1 MLTQVEGMSDTLMN
15 RAHEILKILEREFSF
30 KPEEFMA
37 LIARRSGDPFRILVA
52 TILSQNTND
61 RNSKA
66 ALEGLESRFE
76 IKPEVL
82 AEASV
87 EELMEA
93 IRPAGLQ
100 AQKAKTI
107 RRVSEILLKKYRGDL
122 GSILRKPLEVARK
135 ELISIPG
142 IGPKTADVLLLFS
155 LGRPTIPVDTHVMR
169 VSRRIGLAPRRGN
182 YEAVRRSLMEVFRPE
197 DYLEAH
203 LLLIKLG
210 RTYCK
215 SRKPKCTECPIK
227 ELCDSYKE
235 KRF

>member
-1 MLTQVEGMSDTLMN
+1 MQDNVKG
-15 RAHEILKILEREFSF
+15 RAQEILKLLEREFYLER
-30 KPEEFMA
+30 KEFVA
-37 LIARRSGDPFRILVA
+37 LIAKRSGDPFRILVA

-66 ALEGLESRFE
+66 ALERLESKFKV
-76 IKPEVL
+76 KPEIL
-82 AEASV
+82 AEACL

-107 RRVSEILLKKYRGDL
+107 KRVSSIIVNRYGGKLDRILE
-122 GSILRKPLEVARK
+122 KPLDKARD

-155 LGRPTIPVDTHVMR
+155 SGFPTIPIDTHVMR
-169 VSRRIGLAPRRGN
+169 VSRRIGLAPNSGD
-182 YEAVRRSLMEVFRPE
+182 YETVRESLMRVFEPK
-197 DYLEAH
+197 DYLKAH

-215 SRKPKCTECPIK
+215 SRKPQCLQCPIK
-227 ELCDSYKE
+227 KLCSYGGRIRSK
-235 KRF
+235 KAN

>member
-1 MLTQVEGMSDTLMN
+1 MSDTLRS
-15 RAHEILKILEREFSF
+15 RAHEILKLLEREFSF
-30 KPEEFMA
+30 RPEEFVA
-37 LIARRSGDPFRILVA
+37 LIARRSGDPFKILVA

-66 ALEGLESRFE
+66 ALKRLESRFE
-76 IKPEVL
+76 IRPEVL
-82 AEASV
+82 AEANV

-100 AQKAKTI
+100 AQKAKAI
-107 RRVSEILLKKYRGDL
+107 KRVSEILLKRYEGNL

-169 VSRRIGLAPRRGN
+169 IARRIGLAPRKGD
-182 YEAVRRSLMEVFRPE
+182 YEAVRKSLMEIFKPE

-215 SRKPKCTECPIK
+215 SRKPRCAECPIK
-227 ELCDSYKE
+227 EFCDSYKE
-235 KRF
+235 DKFSKQNSR